1 MSATLT
7 KRFWIRWTLAVL
19 VIAILV
25 HVLTVWALP
34 RLIMR
39 KVFEG
44 VPVASGPNRAFY
56 PPMTNA
62 DARSI
67 VMPSPDLLYAVC
79 AYDLAKGPL
88 RVTANPVLDGYW
100 SIALYSAASDN
111 WFVVNDRQAAGRPV
125 DLVIQERG
133 ALRAA
138 GARPAGTRI
147 LESPSQR
154 GLVLMRLLAGDY
166 AKDGPTLEAARRTL
180 ACTVLTPGGY

>member
-1 MSATLT
+1 MSADPT
-7 KRFWIRWTLAVL
+7 KRFWMRWMLAVL
-19 VIAILV
+19 VVAILV

-62 DARSI
+62 DSRSI

-79 AYDLAKGPL
+79 TYDLAEGSL

-111 WFVVNDRQAAGRPV
+111 WFVVNDRQAGGKPV
-125 DLVIQERG
+125 DLVIRERG
-133 ALRAA
+133 ALRSEGAASA
-138 GARPAGTRI
+138 GARI
-147 LESPSQR
+147 LESPSRR

-166 AKDGPTLEAARRTL
+166 AKEAPTLEAARRTL
-180 ACTVLTPGGY
+180 ACTVLPLGGH